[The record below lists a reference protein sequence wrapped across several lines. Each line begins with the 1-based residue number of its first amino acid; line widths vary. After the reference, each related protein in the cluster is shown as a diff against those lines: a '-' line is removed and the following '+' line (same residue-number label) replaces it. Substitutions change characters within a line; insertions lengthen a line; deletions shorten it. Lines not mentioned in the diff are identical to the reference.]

1 MTREEQKAVRELKN
15 AVKKMLRP
23 SCKAFN
29 YKTASGWVYKVV
41 NDYIYILY
49 ISVPPVSRGKYIRTK
64 ISIKP
69 ILIDNIFWEVYEMT
83 EIAKGQPFS
92 FHVAAA
98 HAPYP
103 FTIEKFDAPVTSLE
117 DVASALEDILRKS
130 DNTIEQYSKHFLT
143 ISSFKTEICNR
154 TDPSSRLNT
163 ALCNIAEENYQEAL
177 SIAKE
182 ELNKGAGLFMRI
194 DENGVTDIYSYIK
207 KFCEEKISK

>member
-15 AVKKMLRP
+15 AVKKILKP
-23 SCKAFN
+23 IGKALN
-29 YKTASGWVYKVV
+29 YKTVSGWVYKVV

-49 ISVPPVSRGKYIRTK
+49 ISVPPVSRGKYIRAK
-64 ISIKP
+64 VSVKP
-69 ILIDNIFWEVYEMT
+69 ILIDTIFWEVYEMT
-83 EIAKGQPFS
+83 EIAKGQSFS

-103 FTIEKFDAPVTSLE
+103 YTIEEFDTPITSLE
-117 DVASALEDILRKS
+117 DVTSALEDIFRKS
-130 DNTIEQYSKHFLT
+130 DNIIEQYSEQFLT
-143 ISSFKTEICNR
+143 ISSFKTEICNKK
-154 TDPSSRLNT
+154 DPSSRLNT

-177 SIAKE
+177 SIAQQ

-207 KFCEEKISK
+207 KFCEERLNK